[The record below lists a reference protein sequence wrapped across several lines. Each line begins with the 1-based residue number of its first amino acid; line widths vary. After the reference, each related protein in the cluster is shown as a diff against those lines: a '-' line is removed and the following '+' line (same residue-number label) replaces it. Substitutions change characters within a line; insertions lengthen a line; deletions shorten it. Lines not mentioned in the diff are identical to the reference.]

1 MAFIDHNDVVIG
13 STDDG
18 HTFVLLNRAIPAAQ
32 RILTD
37 HGFTARQPSTPGRP
51 LYLLPPAYA
60 GEQAHTRTGEAMH
73 FLFQHTWDV
82 SDLSWTTR
90 WNPDVPLPEPDV
102 HFDVSGER
110 VTATARTDAARR
122 VLADHGFI
130 ATGDGYALP
139 AGTDESR
146 QLGAVVQAEIALSME
161 NLGARIGLGF
171 RTPADIPAVPART
184 SGHTPTPPAA
194 PAPDRPRRTR

>member
-1 MAFIDHNDVVIG
+1 MAFIDHSDVVIG

-18 HTFVLLNRAIPAAQ
+18 HTFVLLNRAIPPAQ

-37 HGFTARQPSTPGRP
+37 QGFTARQPSGTGRP

-60 GEQAHTRTGEAMH
+60 GEQANTRTGEAMWT
-73 FLFQHTWDV
+73 LFNHTWDV
-82 SDLSWTTR
+82 TDLSWTTR
-90 WNPDVPLPEPDV
+90 WLPDKPLPEPDV

-122 VLADHGFI
+122 ILANHGF
-130 ATGDGYALP
+130 TPTQNGYALP
-139 AGTDESR
+139 AGMEESR

-161 NLGARIGLGF
+161 GLGARIGLGF
-171 RTPADIPAVPART
+171 RTPADIPAAPAHT
-184 SGHTPTPPAA
+184 SHTATPPAA